1 MGNFL
6 FFERSEAAS
15 VVCEKELIRTGLFT
29 GLLSVVSSFW
39 LGWII
44 ITFVWNAYLLWETSQ
59 SSNEFKR
66 NMIPNMIPVIIPNI

>member
-29 GLLSVVSSFW
+29 GLLCCRIAHS
-39 LGWII
+39 GWD
-44 ITFVWNAYLLWETSQ
+44 E
-59 SSNEFKR
+59 
-66 NMIPNMIPVIIPNI
+66 